1 MSGKLLSIV
10 AAAALLVSAGAAN
23 AKEPVKL
30 TDHQLDKVTA
40 GASVTQ
46 IPVAAA
52 IFSNGA
58 GGLGGVNSFS
68 PSTATVTQPVSN
80 LGFNAFTVR

>member
-1 MSGKLLSIV
+1 MSGKLLRIV

>member
-1 MSGKLLSIV
+1 MSGKLIALA

-23 AKEPVKL
+23 AKDPVKL

>member
-1 MSGKLLSIV
+1 MSGKLIALA

-23 AKEPVKL
+23 AKDPVKL

-46 IPVAAA
+46 IPVALA

-58 GGLGGVNSFS
+58 GGGGGVNSFS
-68 PSTATVTQPVSN
+68 PSTAAVTQPVSN
-80 LGFNAFTVR
+80 LGFNLFTVR

>member
-1 MSGKLLSIV
+1 MSGKLIALA

-23 AKEPVKL
+23 AKDPVKL

-80 LGFNAFTVR
+80 LGFNLLTVR